1 MNFLFREYLADS
13 RTAEEEV
20 SRRMGSPNAPE
31 EHAPVQTTSEQSA
44 PTPTTPDQP
53 VITPTPSEQPV
64 PIPATSERLVPTET
78 TSERPA
84 LMQARSECSTPAQ
97 ATPPA
102 SDDDV
107 APVQTRSECSTPAQA
122 IPPASNDDVAP
133 VSMSPS
139 LTTEQVHNDNSTS
152 GVRQTPPGPEH
163 SQPSPSLPTILTG
176 TRPSIPPMPSP
187 PLPSPIGL
195 NEDPQGTSSV
205 EHPPPCSHPSQL
217 ASTIVGRVRPIGV
230 FTFDGDAPFITQA
243 ALDYLQTIPA
253 GQSWS
258 DMIISYLRLE
268 AFPVVKGVSTFRFLG
283 ILPL

>member
-1 MNFLFREYLADS
+1 MKFLFREYLADS
-13 RTAEEEV
+13 RSAEEEV

-78 TSERPA
+78 TSEQPA
-84 LMQARSECSTPAQ
+84 LMQARSECSTPVQ

-102 SDDDV
+102 S
-107 APVQTRSECSTPAQA
+107 
-122 IPPASNDDVAP
+122 NNDVAP

-139 LTTEQVHNDNSTS
+139 LTTEQVHNDDSTS

-176 TRPSIPPMPSP
+176 THPSIPPMPSL

-195 NEDPQGTSSV
+195 NKDPQGTSSV

-217 ASTIVGRVRPIGV
+217 ASTIVGRVQPIGV

-258 DMIISYLRLE
+258 DMIISYLHLE